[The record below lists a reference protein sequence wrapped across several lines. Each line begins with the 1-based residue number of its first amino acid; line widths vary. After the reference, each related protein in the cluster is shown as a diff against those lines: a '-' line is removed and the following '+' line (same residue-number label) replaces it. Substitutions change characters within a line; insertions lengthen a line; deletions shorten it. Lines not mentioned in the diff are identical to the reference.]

1 MIEIIDGNKENAE
14 AAGAAETEEVK
25 TSPEADTEDTEESPV
40 AGAAEETAEAGT
52 EAEAEEVPE
61 DAEEPAD
68 EDAAEAPQA
77 GEEAGEAAEPQ
88 GKEKGGFFRRGKNK
102 ELEAL
107 KEKNAM
113 LEDRVKRQMAEFDN
127 YRKRT
132 EKEKSEMF
140 SMGERSLAEKILPTI
155 DNFERGLVA
164 VPENEKG
171 SAFAMGMEAIY
182 RQFLDQLAAV
192 GIKQI
197 DAVGKEFDPNFHNAV
212 MQVETEEFE
221 SGIVAQ
227 EFQKGYMYHDTV
239 LRHSMVGVAK

>member
-1 MIEIIDGNKENAE
+1 MIEIIDGNMENAE

-25 TSPEADTEDTEESPV
+25 TSPEADTEDTEESPE

-52 EAEAEEVPE
+52 EAEEVPE

-68 EDAAEAPQA
+68 EDTAEAPQA

>member
-1 MIEIIDGNKENAE
+1 MIEIIDGNMENAE

-25 TSPEADTEDTEESPV
+25 TSPEADTEDTEESPE

-52 EAEAEEVPE
+52 EAEEVPE

-68 EDAAEAPQA
+68 EDTAEAPQA

-239 LRHSMVGVAK
+239 LRHSMVGVSK

>member
-25 TSPEADTEDTEESPV
+25 ISPEADTEDTEESPE

-68 EDAAEAPQA
+68 EDTAEAPQA
-77 GEEAGEAAEPQ
+77 GEGTGEAAEPQ

-107 KEKNAM
+107 KEKNAA

-182 RQFLDQLAAV
+182 RQFLDQLSAV

>member
-14 AAGAAETEEVK
+14 AVETEEVK
-25 TSPEADTEDTEESPV
+25 TSPEADTEDTEESPE

-52 EAEAEEVPE
+52 EAEEVPE

-68 EDAAEAPQA
+68 EDTAEAPRA

>member
-1 MIEIIDGNKENAE
+1 MIEIINGNKENAE

-25 TSPEADTEDTEESPV
+25 TSPEADIEDTEESPE

-52 EAEAEEVPE
+52 EAEEVPE

-68 EDAAEAPQA
+68 EDTTEASQA

>member
-1 MIEIIDGNKENAE
+1 MIEIIDGNMENAE

-25 TSPEADTEDTEESPV
+25 TSPEADIEDTEESPE

-68 EDAAEAPQA
+68 EDTAEAPQA

>member
-1 MIEIIDGNKENAE
+1 MIEIINGNKENAE

-25 TSPEADTEDTEESPV
+25 TSPEADTEDTEESPE

-68 EDAAEAPQA
+68 EDTAEAPQA

>member
-25 TSPEADTEDTEESPV
+25 ISPEADTEDTEESPE

-68 EDAAEAPQA
+68 EDTAEAPQA
-77 GEEAGEAAEPQ
+77 GEGTGEAAEPQ

-107 KEKNAM
+107 KEKNAA

-182 RQFLDQLAAV
+182 RQFLDQLSAV

-227 EFQKGYMYHDTV
+227 EFQQGYMYHDTV

>member
-1 MIEIIDGNKENAE
+1 MIEIIDGNMENAE

-25 TSPEADTEDTEESPV
+25 TSPEADTEDTEESPE

-52 EAEAEEVPE
+52 EAEEVPE

-68 EDAAEAPQA
+68 EDTAEAPQA

-197 DAVGKEFDPNFHNAV
+197 DAVGKEFDPNFHNAIQQLDGTDYASNHV
-212 MQVETEEFE
+212 CQV
-221 SGIVAQ
+221 
-227 EFQKGYMYHDTV
+227 FQKGYMLGDK
-239 LRHSMVGVAK
+239 LIRPAMVAVAV

>member
-25 TSPEADTEDTEESPV
+25 TSPEADTEDTEESPE

>member
-1 MIEIIDGNKENAE
+1 
-14 AAGAAETEEVK
+14 
-25 TSPEADTEDTEESPV
+25 
-40 AGAAEETAEAGT
+40 
-52 EAEAEEVPE
+52 
-61 DAEEPAD
+61 
-68 EDAAEAPQA
+68 
-77 GEEAGEAAEPQ
+77 
-88 GKEKGGFFRRGKNK
+88 
-102 ELEAL
+102 
-107 KEKNAM
+107 
-113 LEDRVKRQMAEFDN
+113 
-127 YRKRT
+127 
-132 EKEKSEMF
+132 MF

>member
-1 MIEIIDGNKENAE
+1 MIEIIDGNKENTE
-14 AAGAAETEEVK
+14 TAETEEVK
-25 TSPEADTEDTEESPV
+25 TSPEAGEAEETEENPE
-40 AGAAEETAEAGT
+40 AGTAEETAEAVT
-52 EAEAEEVPE
+52 EAEAE
-61 DAEEPAD
+61 DAEESAD
-68 EDAAEAPQA
+68 EGTGEAAED

-107 KEKNAM
+107 KEKNAA

-132 EKEKSEMF
+132 DKEKSEMF

-155 DNFERGLVA
+155 DNFERGLLA

-171 SAFAMGMEAIY
+171 SAFALGMEAIY

-192 GIKQI
+192 GVTPIE
-197 DAVGKEFDPNFHNAV
+197 AVGKEFDPNYHNAV
-212 MQVETEEFE
+212 MQIESEEYE
-221 SGIVAQ
+221 AGIVAQ

>member
-25 TSPEADTEDTEESPV
+25 TSPEADTEDTEESPE

-68 EDAAEAPQA
+68 EDTAEAPQA

>member
-1 MIEIIDGNKENAE
+1 MIEIIDGNMENAE

-25 TSPEADTEDTEESPV
+25 TSPEADIEDTEESPE

-52 EAEAEEVPE
+52 EAEEVPE

-68 EDAAEAPQA
+68 EDTAEAPQA